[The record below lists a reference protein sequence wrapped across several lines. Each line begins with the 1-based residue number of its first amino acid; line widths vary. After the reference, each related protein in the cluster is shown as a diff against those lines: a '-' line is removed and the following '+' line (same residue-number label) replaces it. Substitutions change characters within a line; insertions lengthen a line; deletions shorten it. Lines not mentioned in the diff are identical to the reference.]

1 MLATSQEFYFDSD
14 SIGVRATFQFGQK
27 IADPARVV
35 KLTVATP
42 GSWSPRAPGFSS
54 F

>member
-1 MLATSQEFYFDSD
+1 MLATSQQFYFDSD
-14 SIGVRATFQFGQK
+14 SIGVRATFRFGQK

-42 GSWSPRAPGFSS
+42 GS
-54 F
+54 